1 MATRHSRLDSCSE
14 GTNGSPSCTRGFGE
28 INSSLTR
35 RLRNFKYMLSKSLL
49 SRLRAVRAKLL
60 PFGGGLLGREQGQ
73 ASLRMAIAIAGVIY
87 LSIAMDPFSSLP
99 PPFWVWFCLGVL
111 AYSSLILFLALR
123 ARETSPV
130 RRFAGNV
137 IDVAAT
143 SVALAHTGEA
153 GVVFFA
159 VYLWVTIGN
168 GFRFGVP
175 SLIVSAVLSLIG
187 FGAVVAVSDLWRE
200 HLAFAGGVLITLI
213 LLPLYAAHLIGMLN
227 TALQRAEEANAS
239 KGRFLA
245 RMSHELRTPLNGIL
259 GSTDLL
265 EASRRLS
272 SEERSLLQVIRDS
285 VQVSLGQI
293 NNVLDFSKIEAGKLT
308 LERTNLDLH
317 EVINSAAGMVRPA
330 ATQKGLRL
338 LVRIAPETPFRLVG
352 DPHHLRAIL
361 LNLLSNAVKFTERGF
376 VCVEASGGWDATTRK
391 AMIRLEVR
399 DTGIGIAPDALDRIF
414 ESFTQEDT
422 STTRRHGGTGL
433 GTTIA
438 KQLVELMGG
447 RIGVQSVK
455 GQGSVFWCEIPF
467 DKQQR
472 AADQEETLPGLRAV
486 LLSENPQITGHYGR
500 VLKDLGGQLL
510 GVASTEAVLDTLARA
525 IRLGNAVHAVFVDAA
540 LAIGEDGRHRCDELC
555 QKAASANI
563 PIYLVCKASPFV
575 EQLREWGYAAV
586 LDTGAAASL
595 IRAALHASP
604 ACATATEGRVVSVA
618 PWLWGR
624 SEAKRPRILVADDNR
639 TNLMIVRRMLEQA
652 GYDVQLAE
660 TGDEALDRLYAGG
673 YRLAVLDMHMPGLDG
688 TTVVRQYRAMRPR
701 SRLPIIVLTAN
712 ASFGAQQEC
721 ADAGADAYLSKPVT
735 AADLLA
741 EVERLLQDSQVE
753 ALAPRVAAVGAAAA
767 SVGEVLD
774 LSVLAELDRLYGD
787 PREMAQVVS
796 QYEHEGRDLLGKIAQ
811 ACDSRSHPAFCDA
824 VHALKGNAANIG
836 GSRLME
842 VCQKAEAGG
851 LVGFLRERREL
862 LAQLQ
867 TAFEETLGALR
878 SLVSAPAD
886 QVVRGPDTTRGNP

>member
-1 MATRHSRLDSCSE
+1 
-14 GTNGSPSCTRGFGE
+14 
-28 INSSLTR
+28 
-35 RLRNFKYMLSKSLL
+35 
-49 SRLRAVRAKLL
+49 
-60 PFGGGLLGREQGQ
+60 
-73 ASLRMAIAIAGVIY
+73 
-87 LSIAMDPFSSLP
+87 
-99 PPFWVWFCLGVL
+99 
-111 AYSSLILFLALR
+111 
-123 ARETSPV
+123 
-130 RRFAGNV
+130 
-137 IDVAAT
+137 
-143 SVALAHTGEA
+143 
-153 GVVFFA
+153 
-159 VYLWVTIGN
+159 
-168 GFRFGVP
+168 
-175 SLIVSAVLSLIG
+175 
-187 FGAVVAVSDLWRE
+187 
-200 HLAFAGGVLITLI
+200 
-213 LLPLYAAHLIGMLN
+213 
-227 TALQRAEEANAS
+227 
-239 KGRFLA
+239 
-245 RMSHELRTPLNGIL
+245 MSHELRTPLNGIL
-259 GSTDLL
+259 GSSDLL

-317 EVINSAAGMVRPA
+317 DVINSAAGMVRPA

-338 LVRIAPETPFRLVG
+338 LVRIAPETPFKLVG
-352 DPHHLRAIL
+352 DPHHLRAVL
-361 LNLLSNAVKFTERGF
+361 LNLLSNAVKFTERGL
-376 VCVEASGGWDATTRK
+376 VCVEASGGWDATARK
-391 AMIRLEVR
+391 ATIRLEVR
-399 DTGIGIAPDALDRIF
+399 DTGTGIVPEALDRIF

-472 AADQEETLPGLRAV
+472 AVDQDDALPGMRAV
-486 LLSENPQITGHYGR
+486 LLSEDAQIAEHYGR
-500 VLKDLGGQLL
+500 VFKNISGQLL
-510 GVASTEAVLDTLARA
+510 CVTSSDAVVDTLARA
-525 IRLGNAVHAVFVDAA
+525 IRLGNAVHAVFVDAG
-540 LAIGEDGRHRCDELC
+540 LAISEDGKHRCDELC
-555 QKAASANI
+555 EKAASANI
-563 PIYLVCKASPFV
+563 PIFLVCKASPFV
-575 EQLREWGYAAV
+575 ERLREWGYSAV
-586 LDTGAAASL
+586 LDSRAETA
-595 IRAALHASP
+595 IVRAALHASP
-604 ACATATEGRVVSVA
+604 ACAATAEGRVVSVA

-624 SEAKRPRILVADDNR
+624 SEGKRPRILVADDNR

-652 GYDVQLAE
+652 GYDVQLTE

-712 ASFGAQQEC
+712 ASFDAQREC

-741 EVERLLQDSQVE
+741 EVERLLQDNQVE
-753 ALAPRVAAVGAAAA
+753 ALAPRVAANGATSA

-787 PREMAQVVS
+787 PREIAQIVD
-796 QYEHEGRDLLGKIAQ
+796 QYEREGRDVLTNIVQ
-811 ACDSRSHPAFCDA
+811 ACDTRSHPAFCDA

-842 VCQKAEAGG
+842 VCQKAEGGG
-851 LVGFLRERREL
+851 LVSFLREREEL

-867 TAFEETLGALR
+867 AAFEETLSALR
-878 SLVSAPAD
+878 SLVTVSGD
-886 QVVRGPDTTRGNP
+886 QAARGTDTTRGSQ

>member
-1 MATRHSRLDSCSE
+1 MWKSRISAWFKPFRWF
-14 GTNGSPSCTRGFGE
+14 SPTGDKLLARERGQALVRVVVSAVITLYLVYSHWPIDLAQGAPAWFVVAFAFVAFSVGLLWH
-28 INSSLTR
+28 ILHTKRSP
-35 RLRNFKYMLSKSLL
+35 L
-49 SRLRAVRAKLL
+49 SRRYVANIADIGAIS
-60 PFGGGLLGREQGQ
+60 FG
-73 ASLRMAIAIAGVIY
+73 IAATGET
-87 LSIAMDPFSSLP
+87 
-99 PPFWVWFCLGVL
+99 GVL
-111 AYSSLILFLALR
+111 LF
-123 ARETSPV
+123 V
-130 RRFAGNV
+130 
-137 IDVAAT
+137 
-143 SVALAHTGEA
+143 
-153 GVVFFA
+153 
-159 VYLWVTIGN
+159 VYLWITLGN
-168 GFRFGVP
+168 GFRYGNSALAVSAALSVVGFGVVALTTEP
-175 SLIVSAVLSLIG
+175 WQSHTALSTGVFLALIV
-187 FGAVVAVSDLWRE
+187 
-200 HLAFAGGVLITLI
+200 
-213 LLPLYAAHLIGMLN
+213 LPIYAAHLIRQLN
-227 TALQRAEEANAS
+227 QALAKAEEANAA

-259 GSTDLL
+259 GSSDLL

-285 VQVSLGQI
+285 VQVSLSQI

-330 ATQKGLRL
+330 ATQKNLRL

-352 DPHHLRAIL
+352 DSHHLRAVL
-361 LNLLSNAVKFTERGF
+361 LNLLSNAVKFTEQGL
-376 VCVEASGGWDATTRK
+376 VCVEASGGWDATARK

-399 DTGIGIAPDALDRIF
+399 DTGTGIVPEALDRIF
-414 ESFTQEDT
+414 ESFTQEDN

-472 AADQEETLPGLRAV
+472 AADQEDALPGMRAV
-486 LLSENPQITGHYGR
+486 LLSEDPQIADHYGH
-500 VLKDLGGQLL
+500 VFKGMSGQLL
-510 GVASTEAVLDTLARA
+510 CVASSDAVVDTLARA
-525 IRLGNAVHAVFVDAA
+525 IRLGNSVHAVFVDAN
-540 LAIGEDGRHRCDELC
+540 LAISEDGKHRCDELC
-555 QKAASANI
+555 EKAASANV
-563 PIYLVCKASPFV
+563 PIFLVCKASPFV
-575 EQLREWGYAAV
+575 ERLREWGFSAV
-586 LDTGAAASL
+586 LDVRAEAAIVL
-595 IRAALHASP
+595 AALHASP
-604 ACATATEGRVVSVA
+604 ACAATAEGRVVSVA

-624 SEAKRPRILVADDNR
+624 SEGKRPRILVADDNR

-712 ASFGAQQEC
+712 ASFDAQREC

-741 EVERLLQDSQVE
+741 EVERLLQDNQVE
-753 ALAPRVAAVGAAAA
+753 TLAPRVATAATAGATAT

-787 PREMAQVVS
+787 PREMAQIVA
-796 QYEHEGRDLLGKIAQ
+796 QYEREGRDLLGRIVQ
-811 ACDSRSHPAFCDA
+811 ACDTRSHPAFCDA

-842 VCQKAEAGG
+842 VCQQAEGGG
-851 LVGFLRERREL
+851 LVSFLREREGL
-862 LAQLQ
+862 LTQLQ
-867 TAFEETLGALR
+867 TAFDETLGALR
-878 SLVSAPAD
+878 SLVSVSGDHAA
-886 QVVRGPDTTRGNP
+886 RGTDTTRGSH

>member
-1 MATRHSRLDSCSE
+1 
-14 GTNGSPSCTRGFGE
+14 
-28 INSSLTR
+28 
-35 RLRNFKYMLSKSLL
+35 
-49 SRLRAVRAKLL
+49 
-60 PFGGGLLGREQGQ
+60 
-73 ASLRMAIAIAGVIY
+73 
-87 LSIAMDPFSSLP
+87 
-99 PPFWVWFCLGVL
+99 
-111 AYSSLILFLALR
+111 
-123 ARETSPV
+123 
-130 RRFAGNV
+130 
-137 IDVAAT
+137 
-143 SVALAHTGEA
+143 
-153 GVVFFA
+153 
-159 VYLWVTIGN
+159 
-168 GFRFGVP
+168 
-175 SLIVSAVLSLIG
+175 
-187 FGAVVAVSDLWRE
+187 
-200 HLAFAGGVLITLI
+200 
-213 LLPLYAAHLIGMLN
+213 
-227 TALQRAEEANAS
+227 
-239 KGRFLA
+239 
-245 RMSHELRTPLNGIL
+245 MSHELRTPLNGIL

-265 EASRRLS
+265 DASRRLS

-285 VQVSLGQI
+285 VQVSLSQI

-317 EVINSAAGMVRPA
+317 DVINSAAGMVRPA
-330 ATQKGLRL
+330 AAQKGLRL
-338 LVRIAPETPFRLVG
+338 LVRIAPEAPFRLVG
-352 DPHHLRAIL
+352 DPHHLRAVL
-361 LNLLSNAVKFTERGF
+361 LNLLSNAVKFTEQGL
-376 VCVEASGGWDATTRK
+376 VCVEASGGWDATARK

-399 DTGIGIAPDALDRIF
+399 DTGTGIVPEALDRIF

-472 AADQEETLPGLRAV
+472 AADQEEALPGIRAV
-486 LLSENPQITGHYGR
+486 LLSEDPQIADHYGR
-500 VLKDLGGQLL
+500 VFKDLAGQLL
-510 GVASTEAVLDTLARA
+510 CVASSDAVVDTLARA
-525 IRLGNAVHAVFVDAA
+525 IRLGNAVHAVFVDAG
-540 LAIGEDGRHRCDELC
+540 LAISEDGKHRCDELC
-555 QKAASANI
+555 EKAASANI
-563 PIYLVCKASPFV
+563 PVFLVCKASPFI
-575 EQLREWGYAAV
+575 ERLREWAYSAV
-586 LDTGAAASL
+586 LDTRAEAA
-595 IRAALHASP
+595 IVRAALHASP
-604 ACATATEGRVVSVA
+604 ACAATAEGRVVSVA

-624 SEAKRPRILVADDNR
+624 SEGKRPRILVADDNR

-712 ASFGAQQEC
+712 ASFDAQREC

-741 EVERLLQDSQVE
+741 EVERLLQDNQVE
-753 ALAPRVAAVGAAAA
+753 ALAPRVAANGAPAT

-787 PREMAQVVS
+787 PREMAQIVA
-796 QYEHEGRDLLGKIAQ
+796 QYEREGRDVLGRIVQ
-811 ACDSRSHPAFCDA
+811 ACDTRSHPAFCDA

-842 VCQKAEAGG
+842 VCQKAEGGG
-851 LVGFLRERREL
+851 LVSFLREREEV

-867 TAFEETLGALR
+867 AAFEETLAALR
-878 SLVSAPAD
+878 SLVSVSGD
-886 QVVRGPDTTRGNP
+886 QAVRGTDTTRGSH

>member
-1 MATRHSRLDSCSE
+1 
-14 GTNGSPSCTRGFGE
+14 
-28 INSSLTR
+28 
-35 RLRNFKYMLSKSLL
+35 
-49 SRLRAVRAKLL
+49 
-60 PFGGGLLGREQGQ
+60 
-73 ASLRMAIAIAGVIY
+73 MAIAVVGVVY
-87 LSIAMDPFSSLP
+87 LSVAMHPFDSFP

-111 AYSSLILFLALR
+111 AYSGVILFLALR
-123 ARETSPV
+123 ATQTSAV

-168 GFRFGVP
+168 GFRFGVS
-175 SLIVSAVLSLIG
+175 SLIVSAVLSLVG
-187 FGAVVAVSDLWRE
+187 FGVVVAVSDLWRE
-200 HLAFAGGVLITLI
+200 HLAFAGAVFVTLVLV
-213 LLPLYAAHLIGMLN
+213 PLYAAHLIRMLN
-227 TALQRAEEANAS
+227 IALHRAEEANAS

-265 EASRRLS
+265 DASRRLS

-285 VQVSLGQI
+285 VQVSLSQI

-317 EVINSAAGMVRPA
+317 DVINSAAGMVRPA

-352 DPHHLRAIL
+352 DPHHLRAVL
-361 LNLLSNAVKFTERGF
+361 LNLLSNAVKFTEHGV
-376 VCVEASGGWDATTRK
+376 VCVEASGGWDATARK
-391 AMIRLEVR
+391 AVIRLEVR
-399 DTGIGIAPDALDRIF
+399 DTGTGIVPEALDRIF

-447 RIGVQSVK
+447 RIGAQSVK

-472 AADQEETLPGLRAV
+472 AVDQDDALPGMRAV
-486 LLSENPQITGHYGR
+486 LLSEDAQIAEHYGR
-500 VLKDLGGQLL
+500 VFRDISGQLL
-510 GVASTEAVLDTLARA
+510 CAGSSDAVVDTLARA
-525 IRLGNAVHAVFVDAA
+525 IRLGNAVHAVFVDAG
-540 LAIGEDGRHRCDELC
+540 LAISEDGKHRCDELC
-555 QKAASANI
+555 EKAASANI
-563 PIYLVCKASPFV
+563 PVFLVCKAIPFV
-575 EQLREWGYAAV
+575 ERLREWGYSAV
-586 LDTGAAASL
+586 LDTRAEAA
-595 IRAALHASP
+595 IVRAALHASP
-604 ACATATEGRVVSVA
+604 ACAATAEGRVVSVA

-712 ASFGAQQEC
+712 ASFDAQREC

-741 EVERLLQDSQVE
+741 EVERLLQDNQVE
-753 ALAPRVAAVGAAAA
+753 ALAPRVAANGAAGT

-787 PREMAQVVS
+787 PREMAQIVA
-796 QYEHEGRDLLGKIAQ
+796 QYEREGRDLLGKIVQ
-811 ACDSRSHPAFCDA
+811 ACDTRSHPAFCDA

-842 VCQKAEAGG
+842 VCQKAEGGG
-851 LVGFLRERREL
+851 LVTFLREREEV

-867 TAFEETLGALR
+867 TAFEETLSALR
-878 SLVSAPAD
+878 SLVSVSSD
-886 QVVRGPDTTRGNP
+886 QTARGIDTTRGSQ

>member
-1 MATRHSRLDSCSE
+1 MWRAATQSMLFTRAPCALLRFS
-14 GTNGSPSCTRGFGE
+14 GTGYMLFRTLP
-28 INSSLTR
+28 R
-35 RLRNFKYMLSKSLL
+35 RLRLL
-49 SRLRAVRAKLL
+49 RSRLL
-60 PFGGGLLGREQGQ
+60 PLGGGLLGREQGQ
-73 ASLRMAIAIAGVIY
+73 ALLRMILTAVGGAY
-87 LSIAMDPFSSLP
+87 LFVALDPFSSWP
-99 PPFWVWFCLGVL
+99 VPFWAWFCVGTL
-111 AYSSLILFLALR
+111 AYAVANLIVVFRATQSSPI
-123 ARETSPV
+123 
-130 RRFAGNV
+130 RRFLGNAV
-137 IDVAAT
+137 DVAVT
-143 SVALAHTGEA
+143 SLVLAHTGEA

-187 FGAVVAVSDLWRE
+187 FSVVVAVSDLWRE
-200 HLAFAGGVLITLI
+200 HLTFAGGVLITLI

-227 TALQRAEEANAS
+227 SALQRAEEANAS

-308 LERTNLDLH
+308 LEHTNLDLH

-338 LVRIAPETPFRLVG
+338 LVRIAPETPFRLIG

-361 LNLLSNAVKFTERGF
+361 LNLLSNAVKFTEQGL

-391 AMIRLEVR
+391 ATIRLEVR
-399 DTGIGIAPDALDRIF
+399 DTGTGIAPEALDRIF
-414 ESFTQEDT
+414 DSFTQEDT
-422 STTRRHGGTGL
+422 STTRHHGGTGL

-472 AADQEETLPGLRAV
+472 AADQQDTPPGMRAV
-486 LLSENPQITGHYGR
+486 LLTEDPQIADHYGR
-500 VLKDLGGQLL
+500 AFKDLAGQLHC
-510 GVASTEAVLDTLARA
+510 VTTAEAVIDTLARA
-525 IRLGNAVHAVFVDAA
+525 IRLGNAVHAVFVDASV
-540 LAIGEDGRHRCDELC
+540 AIGDDGKHRCDELC
-555 QKAASANI
+555 QKVASANI
-563 PIYLVCKASPFV
+563 PIFLVSRASPFV
-575 EQLREWGYAAV
+575 EHLREWGYSAV
-586 LDTGAAASL
+586 LDTAAQTSI

-604 ACATATEGRVVSVA
+604 ACATAAEGRVVSVA

-624 SEAKRPRILVADDNR
+624 REAKRPRILVVDDNR

-712 ASFGAQQEC
+712 ASFDAQQEC

-741 EVERLLQDSQVE
+741 EVERLLQDNQVE
-753 ALAPRVAAVGAAAA
+753 ALAPRVATDGATATA
-767 SVGEVLD
+767 VGEVLD

-787 PREMAQVVS
+787 PREMAQVVA
-796 QYEHEGRDLLGKIAQ
+796 QYEHEGRDLLGKIGQ
-811 ACDSRSHPAFCDA
+811 ACDTRSHPAFCDA

-842 VCQKAEAGG
+842 VCQQAEGGG
-851 LVGFLRERREL
+851 LVSFLRERGEL
-862 LAQLQ
+862 LAQLEK
-867 TAFEETLGALR
+867 AFEETLGALR
-878 SLVSAPAD
+878 SLVSVSAD
-886 QVVRGPDTTRGNP
+886 QAARGPDTTRGSR